1 MLLPARLVAGGKLLD
16 NLLDAQALGGK
27 QHDEVV
33 EHVGGLVNQALVG
46 AIAGF
51 ETGFQGFLAHLL
63 GHAVDT
69 IAEKAGGVGPLG
81 HLLVALVDEVLQL
94 SEEEQRAGLILLAPA
109 GIRAGVAHRA
119 MRRGLNEQR
128 IIIAIHLDAHHIQ
141 KITAGLALG
150 PQALATAAVEAHTPG
165 FLSPGKGFSI
175 HIPHHEHLA
184 RGGVLNNG
192 GHQAAAL
199 VEVDSH
205 MRN

>member
-1 MLLPARLVAGGKLLD
+1 M
-16 NLLDAQALGGK
+16 
-27 QHDEVV
+27 V

-69 IAEKAGGVGPLG
+69 VAEKAGSVGPLG
-81 HLLVALVDEVLQL
+81 HLLMALVDEILQL
-94 SEEEQRAGLILLAPA
+94 SEEQQRAGFILLAPA
-109 GIRAGVAHRA
+109 GIGAGVTHRA
-119 MRRGLNEQR
+119 MRRSLNEQR
-128 IIIAIHLDAHHIQ
+128 IIIAIHLDAHHIEE
-141 KITAGLALG
+141 ITAGLALG
-150 PQALATAAVEAHTPG
+150 PQALAAAAIEAHAPG
-165 FLSPGKGFSI
+165 FLGPGKGFSV
-175 HIPHHEHLA
+175 HVTHHEHLA

-205 MRN
+205 MRLIAIAEMSIAQVTKIATSFRVNALRFLIPG